1 MKFEE
6 RLNDLE
12 SIVAKLEGAELPLED
27 ALALFEKG
35 IGLVRALTAQLDEV
49 ERKLEVLTRNATGDP
64 ELREMEESKR
74 GD

>member
-49 ERKLEVLTRNATGDP
+49 ERKLEVLTRNAAGDP